1 VSLRL
6 FTWHSPALSIRRC
19 VLESQRRQNSASG
32 RQTARFK
39 FKGSGIAFALVLLQL
54 HQRRYP
60 ISATSFL
67 LNLDLA
73 DPAPD
78 GMFSLAFMRGYDG

>member
-1 VSLRL
+1 MFAQDAFGEVDLRRICTSLK
-6 FTWHSPALSIRRC
+6 SNKLSI
-19 VLESQRRQNSASG
+19 G
-32 RQTARFK
+32 
-39 FKGSGIAFALVLLQL
+39 L

-78 GMFSLAFMRGYDG
+78 GMFSLAFRRGYDG